1 MRTRCLPLLLLLSLL
16 VSCGNDAGPA
26 GPGDTPPPEVLPPNP
41 DGMLLEGAPGD
52 DARGATV
59 FLSPS
64 PVAPADIQG
73 HLLTT
78 RLAAAIAPGATV
90 AAVNAALAAEDAA
103 IVSMN
108 ADDPFVLLAID
119 AVADRAEGEARAA
132 DLVAT
137 GAFSYARPGYM
148 STPLIPSAAAG
159 DRDYPDDGAL
169 AGAPHLI
176 PARMPAAW
184 NLRRAAS
191 SRGTLMA
198 PGWYADVPGYSEVP
212 QLEFVEDAGEALF
225 PDDPFYRAGNL
236 GFYYLGI
243 AAANWDYD
251 PLTSPHTGADPVAE
265 ERLDVVAVDTY
276 GLDDCEAFGPIVLNL
291 PVGEPVVLLSTST
304 YDDPEGDFFRYVDRA
319 WAALRWRRLVYSLTG
334 NPGFLHV
341 VSAGGTGESDAVIND
356 AALNSCYGFATAL
369 SLPGLA
375 SLDATEEEAAAF
387 QAAYDADV
395 AAQPLIAQPLTNV
408 LLVGS
413 SNAIGEESSFSTPG
427 SEVRMVGEGVIG
439 PCLVGPDCNG
449 VSVTMDGTAGAA
461 AQVAGLA
468 CYLWHLDPLRS
479 MPDLLLRLQHA
490 YSASGT
496 PGILDASIAA
506 LSLDTAVNDLMRKT
520 LLDVSGPQAVP
531 DGVFDEDD
539 IEEFLQAFEA
549 FAGASQPDYSVFDLN
564 GDGWTAGPGGARMD
578 LDANDLPGFS
588 VVEQV
593 IEGETVSFDET
604 DVTDEE
610 VLCYYAYSPLY
621 AGAEGTRRDL
631 LGGHC
636 GGSAGTLPGS
646 RARSEFDLDVE
657 TDGGS
662 YDSADG
668 ADLALIPDFGD
679 YATSFDSSLT
689 IGAVSASAITY
700 TTAALHRESGG
711 TVTLAFDA
719 ESEARAQW
727 AVEGDYAGAG
737 ADGRVDVGLELVG
750 EYSVAITG
758 RLIVDAPGEDADAW
772 TSVHVGP
779 DSTLY
784 GWWQPGGATWAIGGS
799 EVGQGIY
806 DIEFDPVAMPAGIHR
821 IWVNVYVN
829 ATAGDSSYD
838 VGGGSNTGTATIE
851 NLLITLVP
859 TGEGRNDA
867 RVISRRRSQ
876 ER

>member
-1 MRTRCLPLLLLLSLL
+1 MNTRALGLAILLLPLLAG
-16 VSCGNDAGPA
+16 CGNDAGPA
-26 GPGDTPPPEVLPPNP
+26 GPGDTPPEVLPPNP
-41 DGMLLEGAPGD
+41 DGMLLEGAPAD

-108 ADDPFVLLAID
+108 ADDPYVLLVID
-119 AVADRAEGEARAA
+119 AVADRAEAEARAA

-148 STPLIPSAAAG
+148 STPVVIPSARAG

-169 AGAPHLI
+169 AGAPHHL
-176 PARMPAAW
+176 PARVPAAW
-184 NLRRAAS
+184 NLRRAAN
-191 SRGTLMA
+191 GQATLVA
-198 PGWYADVPGYSEVP
+198 PNWYADVPGYSEVP
-212 QLEFVEDAGEALF
+212 QLEFVEGAGEPLF
-225 PDDPFYRAGNL
+225 PDDPAYRAGNL
-236 GFYYLGI
+236 GFYFMGL
-243 AAANWDYD
+243 AAANWAYD
-251 PLTSPHTGADPVAE
+251 PFTSPHTGTDPVAE
-265 ERLDVVAVDTY
+265 ERLNVLGVDTY
-276 GLDDCEAFGPIVLNL
+276 GLDDSEAFGPILLNL
-291 PVGEPVVLLSTST
+291 PQGEPVVLLSTST
-304 YDDPEGDFFRYVDRA
+304 YDDPEGDFYSYLHRA
-319 WAALRWRRLVYSLTG
+319 WAALRWRRLVYSSIG
-334 NPGFLHV
+334 SPGFIHV
-341 VSAGGTGESDAVIND
+341 VSAGKTGESDAVIND

-490 YSASGT
+490 YSASGA

-636 GGSAGTLPGS
+636 GAGQPDETLYQASVDCYYSVNVTNGQSGVYEWANEREEYDILSFGQYATTLDSTVTVGSCEASALCSMEASLQRAAGGVVTLSTDLLVDLGIQWAQGVDDVDSYGSSELVVWLELTGEYTLVVNGSVSVETPPDNGSFYTYVSITPPASGGDWSLPDNGYWHRDSSVDDPGTVLIDGATAIIPDGTNRVIIRLYANTSIYDNTEVGGPGTL
-646 RARSEFDLDVE
+646 
-657 TDGGS
+657 T
-662 YDSADG
+662 
-668 ADLALIPDFGD
+668 
-679 YATSFDSSLT
+679 
-689 IGAVSASAITY
+689 
-700 TTAALHRESGG
+700 
-711 TVTLAFDA
+711 
-719 ESEARAQW
+719 
-727 AVEGDYAGAG
+727 
-737 ADGRVDVGLELVG
+737 
-750 EYSVAITG
+750 SVAK
-758 RLIVDAPGEDADAW
+758 V
-772 TSVHVGP
+772 
-779 DSTLY
+779 
-784 GWWQPGGATWAIGGS
+784 
-799 EVGQGIY
+799 
-806 DIEFDPVAMPAGIHR
+806 
-821 IWVNVYVN
+821 
-829 ATAGDSSYD
+829 
-838 VGGGSNTGTATIE
+838 E
-851 NLLITLVP
+851 NLQLTLTP
-859 TGEGRNDA
+859 TNPGRSGV
-867 RVISRRRSQ
+867 RVIAR
-876 ER
+876 

>member
-251 PLTSPHTGADPVAE
+251 PLTSPHTGADPVAQ

-304 YDDPEGDFFRYVDRA
+304 YDDPEGDFYSYLDRA
-319 WAALRWRRLVYSLTG
+319 WAALRWRRLVYSSIG
-334 NPGFLHV
+334 SPGFIHV
-341 VSAGGTGESDAVIND
+341 VSAGKTGESDAVIND
-356 AALNSCYGFATAL
+356 AALNSCYG
-369 SLPGLA
+369 
-375 SLDATEEEAAAF
+375 
-387 QAAYDADV
+387 
-395 AAQPLIAQPLTNV
+395 
-408 LLVGS
+408 
-413 SNAIGEESSFSTPG
+413 
-427 SEVRMVGEGVIG
+427 
-439 PCLVGPDCNG
+439 
-449 VSVTMDGTAGAA
+449 
-461 AQVAGLA
+461 
-468 CYLWHLDPLRS
+468 
-479 MPDLLLRLQHA
+479 
-490 YSASGT
+490 
-496 PGILDASIAA
+496 
-506 LSLDTAVNDLMRKT
+506 
-520 LLDVSGPQAVP
+520 
-531 DGVFDEDD
+531 
-539 IEEFLQAFEA
+539 
-549 FAGASQPDYSVFDLN
+549 
-564 GDGWTAGPGGARMD
+564 
-578 LDANDLPGFS
+578 
-588 VVEQV
+588 
-593 IEGETVSFDET
+593 
-604 DVTDEE
+604 
-610 VLCYYAYSPLY
+610 
-621 AGAEGTRRDL
+621 
-631 LGGHC
+631 
-636 GGSAGTLPGS
+636 
-646 RARSEFDLDVE
+646 
-657 TDGGS
+657 
-662 YDSADG
+662 
-668 ADLALIPDFGD
+668 
-679 YATSFDSSLT
+679 
-689 IGAVSASAITY
+689 
-700 TTAALHRESGG
+700 
-711 TVTLAFDA
+711 
-719 ESEARAQW
+719 
-727 AVEGDYAGAG
+727 
-737 ADGRVDVGLELVG
+737 
-750 EYSVAITG
+750 
-758 RLIVDAPGEDADAW
+758 
-772 TSVHVGP
+772 
-779 DSTLY
+779 
-784 GWWQPGGATWAIGGS
+784 
-799 EVGQGIY
+799 
-806 DIEFDPVAMPAGIHR
+806 
-821 IWVNVYVN
+821 
-829 ATAGDSSYD
+829 
-838 VGGGSNTGTATIE
+838 
-851 NLLITLVP
+851 
-859 TGEGRNDA
+859 
-867 RVISRRRSQ
+867 
-876 ER
+876 